1 MAGVLTPTANT
12 RTVVYEC
19 WYLAE
24 IERREQRKRPA
35 PTSTPKLDKRE
46 ADPRKALATAADAR
60 GTALSALS
68 RMLGRPSGYLS
79 RFVREGHPRALSAT
93 EHATL
98 SAFFGVDER
107 GLGVRD
113 LWVPQR

>member
-1 MAGVLTPTANT
+1 MTTGDT
-12 RTVVYEC
+12 RTVVYER

-24 IERREQRKRPA
+24 IQRREQRRRPVT
-35 PTSTPKLDKRE
+35 PPSKPKLDKRE

-60 GTALSALS
+60 GTALAALS
-68 RMLGRPSGYLS
+68 RMLGRPSGYLA
-79 RFVREGHPRALSAT
+79 RFVRAGHPRALTAT

-113 LWVPQR
+113 LWVPQP